1 MACFCILGNN
11 LMHGVETGL
20 FYSRRGRRVRDW
32 KQAERRIAA
41 ILGGRRIPVS
51 GRGRGD
57 NPDIEHPALSV
68 EVKAR
73 ASFPAWLEDAL
84 RQAEL
89 SATDGKTPAV
99 VLHQDRRKY
108 PDALVVLRLSEF
120 AELVRSDT
128 PGNL

>member
-1 MACFCILGNN
+1 M
-11 LMHGVETGL
+11 
-20 FYSRRGRRVRDW
+20 RDW
-32 KQAERRIAA
+32 KQAERRIAS

-57 NPDIEHPALSV
+57 NPDIEHPTLSV

-89 SATDGKTPAV
+89 SATEGKTPAV
-99 VLHQDRRKY
+99 VLHRDRKPYR
-108 PDALVVLRLSEF
+108 DALVICRLSEF
-120 AELVRSDT
+120 AELVAELEAST
-128 PGNL
+128 LQNLTHETH